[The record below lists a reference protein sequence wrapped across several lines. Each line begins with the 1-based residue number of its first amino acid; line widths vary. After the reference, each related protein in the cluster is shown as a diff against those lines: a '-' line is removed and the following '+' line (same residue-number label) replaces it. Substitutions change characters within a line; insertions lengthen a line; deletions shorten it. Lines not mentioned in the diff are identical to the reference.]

1 MNEKLKNIIE
11 SYLSVGDVF
20 LELKIHERG
29 DYVRIVIDSENGV
42 TLSQTTDLSRKLKN
56 SDEFNNELPEIY
68 RLEISTPGVDRSLEF
83 PFQYRKNIDRLVNMK
98 ILKDG
103 IQNSITGKIIDANDE
118 SVMVSNKSGDIDS
131 ILYENIHS
139 AKVNLSF
146 K

>member
-11 SYLSVGDVF
+11 SYLSAGDVL

-56 SDEFNNELPEIY
+56 SEEFNNELPEIY

-103 IQNSITGKIIDANDE
+103 SQNSITGKIVDANDE

>member
-56 SDEFNNELPEIY
+56 SDEFNNELPENY
-68 RLEISTPGVDRSLEF
+68 RLEISTPGVDRLLEF

-98 ILKDG
+98 ILKNG
-103 IQNSITGKIIDANDE
+103 SQNSITGKIIDANDE

>member
-1 MNEKLKNIIE
+1 
-11 SYLSVGDVF
+11 
-20 LELKIHERG
+20 
-29 DYVRIVIDSENGV
+29 
-42 TLSQTTDLSRKLKN
+42 
-56 SDEFNNELPEIY
+56 
-68 RLEISTPGVDRSLEF
+68 
-83 PFQYRKNIDRLVNMK
+83 MK